1 MPTKRKPATTT
12 IGRLLLNEALPAS
25 HHVTQP
31 LARHELNALMSDL
44 ARNDA
49 PRYVQAIS
57 DIKRIGDA
65 VATDEGV
72 TVGLDDI
79 EPEYAVRDPL
89 LEPVLAQV
97 KRTHDLQARIKLIED
112 LQPKI
117 IEITKHH
124 PGQAAMMVRSGARGS
139 MPQVMRTVTSP
150 VAVTDDRG
158 RTVPWIISK
167 SYAEGLKPIDAWIA
181 LGEARRNAVES
192 NTSVSAPGEISKLLI
207 GNMGDQLITVP
218 DCGTTNGLAMLAD
231 DPQAPDRYLAKSSE
245 GIPAGTLL
253 TGQLASRLHSKTVVL
268 RSPMTCEAP
277 HGVCQ
282 RCYGLNNRGQNA
294 RIGDNV
300 GMIAAHAMGEPLT
313 QMALNAKH
321 AARTT
326 ASRKVVLS
334 GLSGLKQLTEIPQSF
349 FNRAVL
355 SEQPGTVTAVAAAP
369 QGGHYVTVDQE
380 QHYVPPILDVTVRRG
395 DKIEAGDALSDGI
408 PRPDDVVR
416 HKGLGVGRQ
425 YLVDQLQGIYK
436 RHGLD
441 LDRRHLELLA
451 KTDLNYVKIM
461 DRDAEQLGLLRGDV
475 IDYNRFRNLVAEH
488 TKVMSVTDALGET
501 LGNNVLHYTAGT
513 RVTPAVALDLRR
525 VGIKTVPIAPRIP
538 LHEPLMKPISRAPL
552 LRPDWLAR
560 LAHRN
565 LKDSILEGAAFG
577 ETAELHGTHPVPALV
592 MGESFGTGPPERY

>member
-1 MPTKRKPATTT
+1 MPTKRKTATTT
-12 IGRLLLNEALPAS
+12 VGRLLLNEALPTS
-25 HHVTQP
+25 HQIDQP
-31 LARHELNALMSDL
+31 MARHELNALMSDL
-44 ARNDA
+44 ARSDP
-49 PRYVQAIS
+49 PRYVQAIA

-65 VATDEGV
+65 VATDEGI

-79 EPEYAVRDPL
+79 EPEYAARDAL
-89 LEPVLAQV
+89 LEPALAQV
-97 KRTHDLQARIKLIED
+97 KRTRDPLARIRLIEALQPKLIEV
-112 LQPKI
+112 
-117 IEITKHH
+117 TKHH

-139 MPQVMRTVTSP
+139 MPQVLRTITTP
-150 VAVTDDRG
+150 TAITDDRG
-158 RTVPWIISK
+158 RTVPWLISK
-167 SYAEGLKPIDAWIA
+167 SFAEGLKPIDAWIA
-181 LGEARRNAVES
+181 MGEARRNAVES
-192 NTSVSAPGEISKLLI
+192 NISVSAPGEVSKLLI
-207 GNMGDQLITVP
+207 GNMGDQLITIP
-218 DCGTTNGLAMLAD
+218 DCGTTNGLAMPAED
-231 DPQAPDRYLAKSSE
+231 AQARDRYLAKPAD

-253 TGQLASRLHSKTVVL
+253 TGQLASRLHGKTIIL

-282 RCYGLNNRGQNA
+282 RCYGLNNRGQAA
-294 RIGDNV
+294 RLGDNV

-349 FNRAVL
+349 LNRAVL
-355 SEQPGTVTAVAAAP
+355 AEQPGTVTAVATAP

-380 QHYVPPILDVTVRRG
+380 QHYVPPILGVTVRKG

-408 PRPDDVVR
+408 PRPDDIVR
-416 HKGLGVGRQ
+416 HKGLGAGRQ

-441 LDRRHLELLA
+441 MDRRHLELLA
-451 KTDLNYVKIM
+451 KTDLNYVKIL
-461 DRDAEQLGLLRGDV
+461 DKDAEQLGLLRGDV

-488 TKVMSVTDALGET
+488 TKTLPLADAIGET
-501 LGNNVLHYTAGT
+501 LGDNVLHYTAGT
-513 RVTPAVALDLRR
+513 RVTPAMAIDLRR
-525 VGIKTVPIAPRIP
+525 VGIKTVPTAPRIP

-577 ETAELHGTHPVPALV
+577 ETADLHGTHPIPALV
-592 MGESFGTGPPERY
+592 IGESFGVGPPEHY